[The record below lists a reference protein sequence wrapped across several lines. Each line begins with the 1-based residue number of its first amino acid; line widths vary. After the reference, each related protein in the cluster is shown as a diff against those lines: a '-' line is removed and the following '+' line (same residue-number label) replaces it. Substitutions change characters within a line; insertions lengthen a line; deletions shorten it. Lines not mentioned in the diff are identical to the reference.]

1 MYYYIYYY
9 DVDGNK
15 ILKYEVGFDL
25 QKVRELQVNL
35 VRDCGDERHYVYI
48 THEIPLKSK
57 DLIYMKFECKKLMEI
72 ITEWKLLLIQ
82 SRICMMLLIG

>member
-57 DLIYMKFECKKLMEI
+57 DLIYMKFECKKIDGNNYRVEI
-72 ITEWKLLLIQ
+72 IANSKPYLYDVY
-82 SRICMMLLIG
+82 